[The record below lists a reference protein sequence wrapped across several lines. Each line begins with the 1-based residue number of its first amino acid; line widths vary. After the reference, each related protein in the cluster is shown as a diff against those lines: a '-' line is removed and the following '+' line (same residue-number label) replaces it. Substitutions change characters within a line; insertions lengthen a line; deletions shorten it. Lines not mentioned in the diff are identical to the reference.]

1 MSLKKLEKLN
11 NHKRDLRIKFDSEN
25 HIYSVD
31 ENKNYISVTQLV
43 SKFFPEFDK
52 DFWAEKQSNKLGI
65 PKDEILMKWEN
76 LGNKARDAGTNL
88 HLQIENF
95 YNHKNHKNSREFE
108 KFLDFHHKYIIN
120 NYKPFRTE
128 WKIFDEKKLI
138 AGTLD
143 MVYKKPDG
151 SLFIFDW
158 KRSKNIINSNGSV
171 EKENPYENGLKGL
184 SHLSSSDYIKYSLQQ
199 NIYKYILEKYYE
211 KKVSSMN
218 LLILHPHYEKY
229 HIVKIDEF
237 QLETKYLIDNR

>member
-52 DFWAEKQSNKLGI
+52 DFWAAKQSDKLGI
-65 PKDEILMKWEN
+65 PKNEILMKWEK

-95 YNHKNHKNSREFE
+95 YNSEKHKNSRGFE
-108 KFLDFHHKYIIN
+108 KFLEFHHKYIIN

-128 WKIFDEKKLI
+128 WKIFDEKQLI

-151 SLFIFDW
+151 SLFIFD
-158 KRSKNIINSNGSV
+158 
-171 EKENPYENGLKGL
+171 
-184 SHLSSSDYIKYSLQQ
+184 
-199 NIYKYILEKYYE
+199 
-211 KKVSSMN
+211 
-218 LLILHPHYEKY
+218 
-229 HIVKIDEF
+229 
-237 QLETKYLIDNR
+237 

>member
-31 ENKNYISVTQLV
+31 ENQNYISVTQLV
-43 SKFFPEFDK
+43 SKFFSEFDK
-52 DFWAEKQSNKLGI
+52 DFWAERQSNKLGI
-65 PKDEILMKWEN
+65 PKDEILIKWEN

-95 YNHKNHKNSREFE
+95 YNSEKHKNSRGFE
-108 KFLDFHHKYIIN
+108 KFLEFHHKYIIN
-120 NYKPFRTE
+120 NYEPFRTE

-218 LLILHPHYEKY
+218 LLILHPNYEKY

-237 QLETKYLIDNR
+237 KLETKYLIDNR

>member
-52 DFWAEKQSNKLGI
+52 DFWAERQSDKLGI
-65 PKDEILMKWEN
+65 PKNEILMKWEN

-95 YNHKNHKNSREFE
+95 YNSENHKNSRGFE
-108 KFLDFHHKYIIN
+108 KFLEFHHKYIIN

-158 KRSKNIINSNGSV
+158 KRSKMI
-171 EKENPYENGLKGL
+171 
-184 SHLSSSDYIKYSLQQ
+184 
-199 NIYKYILEKYYE
+199 
-211 KKVSSMN
+211 
-218 LLILHPHYEKY
+218 
-229 HIVKIDEF
+229 
-237 QLETKYLIDNR
+237 